1 MFCCGFFSVRDDG
14 VRCHVPP
21 DWDGA
26 QPDVLAA
33 PLSHAWPAVVLHL
46 GVKCGLPWACSKDK
60 IFKTLLALSEK
71 MLQRSLKRLLS
82 TVIQPCCTKWKLS
95 LTKMDHLNI
104 EVLLSCA
111 LCRIFVNKA
120 LTCPCRVLNVRFVFI
135 MSLSQSF
142 LRAHFLIHW
151 LEVVLPSFTQG
162 RF

>member
-1 MFCCGFFSVRDDG
+1 
-14 VRCHVPP
+14 
-21 DWDGA
+21 
-26 QPDVLAA
+26 
-33 PLSHAWPAVVLHL
+33 
-46 GVKCGLPWACSKDK
+46 
-60 IFKTLLALSEK
+60 

-120 LTCPCRVLNVRFVFI
+120 LTCPCRVLNVWFVFI

-142 LRAHFLIHW
+142 LSAFPNTLARSGFTVIHTGQ
-151 LEVVLPSFTQG
+151 VLKLF
-162 RF
+162 F